1 MSRLKVRIKE
11 YKLWLDRIY
20 GPYVILRQDDHMD
33 SLTPGRSSDVMMTT
47 MSTKATMKPT
57 STHQSLLAV
66 LSPNG
71 LLPIYL
77 LDLEQVP

>member
-1 MSRLKVRIKE
+1 MSRLKIRIKE
-11 YKLWLDRIY
+11 YKVWLDRIF
-20 GPYVILRQDDHMD
+20 GPYVILPQDDHMD
-33 SLTPGRSSDVMMTT
+33 SLTVSSDVMR
-47 MSTKATMKPT
+47 MSTKATMKPP

-77 LDLEQVP
+77 SGLEQVL